1 MDAYVTA
8 ILPECKNKYNIM
20 TQHIDLGAETVA
32 FVRKRLAET
41 VGEEPQN
48 IQHVEFDMKE
58 VKEQIFLL
66 FYDYQVVR
74 GWPHVAERT
83 SDILGMS
90 RAHVYEMLKK

>member
-1 MDAYVTA
+1 M
-8 ILPECKNKYNIM
+8 KN
-20 TQHIDLGAETVA
+20 QHFDLGAETVA
-32 FVRKRLAET
+32 FVRSRLMEV
-41 VGEEPQN
+41 VGENPENLQK
-48 IQHVEFDMKE
+48 VECNMKE
-58 VKEQIFLL
+58 VKEQIFRL